1 MEIFF
6 EMVKGFQVWIIFTK
20 THLRCLRRY
29 WIRLYICLFFTFSLV
44 LSLEIALYFS
54 LRSVFTM
61 LSLKM
66 YLWPSTEIQ
75 NCFFYYRHC
84 KSHYWKFGYA
94 KHLGKKVRI
103 IRKNFAYWYKTIW
116 HVVDII
122 FWKTTPVSL
131 GVTSLILE

>member
-66 YLWPSTEIQ
+66 YLWSSTEIQ